1 MKLSNS
7 VAHALAAVVQVA
19 ANKSSK
25 PLANPAICKIAKLPE
40 RYILQLMRRLVKG
53 GVLESVRGVAGGYRL
68 ARAADQL
75 TLADIIAALDPIET
89 EVGLLCESLEP
100 ASQQVVRQA
109 FEGLEGDA
117 KRRLAQI
124 RISDLRPAGV

>member
-1 MKLSNS
+1 
-7 VAHALAAVVQVA
+7 
-19 ANKSSK
+19 
-25 PLANPAICKIAKLPE
+25 
-40 RYILQLMRRLVKG
+40 MRRLVKG